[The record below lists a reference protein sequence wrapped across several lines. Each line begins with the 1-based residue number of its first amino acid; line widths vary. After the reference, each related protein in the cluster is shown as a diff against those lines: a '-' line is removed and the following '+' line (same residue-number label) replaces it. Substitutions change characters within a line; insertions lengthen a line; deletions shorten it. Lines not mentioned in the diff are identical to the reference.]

1 MPIDQAFPRG
11 ACVARVPTP
20 KASTDLLIF
29 PFDSSTATL
38 LWCAFALFI
47 GGVIKGTFGI
57 GTPLLTVPLMSLVL
71 PPQLT
76 VVLMAAPVLLA
87 NGWQAFKAG
96 NSIAVLRRF
105 WPMCVAM
112 LMFTWVG
119 TSVLASIDA
128 RPLIVII
135 GSLIVTF
142 ALIQYA
148 RPRYRCPPRL
158 ERSAGIAA
166 GMVAGV
172 VGGVSSMFGPPL
184 ILFLLSLH
192 LRKNDFVQ
200 SISILFLWAVIPWVA
215 SLYLSGMLDAR
226 TTLLSLAAALPTICG
241 IAAGQRLRRYVD
253 DARFRGWILFIV
265 AISGSVMLVRATLV

>member
-1 MPIDQAFPRG
+1 M
-11 ACVARVPTP
+11 
-20 KASTDLLIF
+20 AS

-38 LWCAFALFI
+38 LWCAFALFL

-200 SISILFLWAVIPWVA
+200 SISILFLWAVIPLGRFAVFVRHAGCANDASVA
-215 SLYLSGMLDAR
+215 RGGLADDLRHCRRAAPAQVCRRCAVPRLD
-226 TTLLSLAAALPTICG
+226 P
-241 IAAGQRLRRYVD
+241 
-253 DARFRGWILFIV
+253 FIV

>member
-1 MPIDQAFPRG
+1 M
-11 ACVARVPTP
+11 T
-20 KASTDLLIF
+20 S
-29 PFDSSTATL
+29 PFEFSTATL
-38 LWCAFALFI
+38 LWCAFALLI

-87 NGWQAFKAG
+87 NGWQAVQAG
-96 NSIAVLRRF
+96 KSIAVLRRF
-105 WPMCVAM
+105 WPMCFAM
-112 LMFTWVG
+112 LVFTWFG
-119 TSVLASIDA
+119 TRVLATIDA
-128 RPLIVII
+128 KPLIVII
-135 GSLIVTF
+135 GLLIVAF

-148 RPRYRCPPRL
+148 RPRYRCPPHL
-158 ERSAGIAA
+158 ERPAGIAA

-200 SISILFLWAVIPWVA
+200 SISTLFLWAVIPWVA

-226 TTLLSLAAALPTICG
+226 TTLLSLSAALPTICG
-241 IAAGQRLRRYVD
+241 IAIGQRVRRHID
-253 DARFRGWILFIV
+253 DARFRGWVLFIV
-265 AISGSVMLVRATLV
+265 ALSGSVMLARATLV